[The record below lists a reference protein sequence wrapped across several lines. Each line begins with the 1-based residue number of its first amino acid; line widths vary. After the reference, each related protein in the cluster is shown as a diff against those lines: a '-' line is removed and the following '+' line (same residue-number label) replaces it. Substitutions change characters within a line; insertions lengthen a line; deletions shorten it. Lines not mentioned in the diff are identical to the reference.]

1 MPTSKL
7 TRRSV
12 EAFEPAL
19 DRQIFLWDTEIRG
32 FGVRALPS
40 GLKTFIIQ
48 YRNASGAKHRINLGR
63 YGLMTVEQA
72 RDLARIKLGA
82 VAAGDDPA
90 EALHRDRNGM
100 TVGQVCD
107 WYLEEAEAERLLGRR
122 HKPIAKSTLAL
133 DRSRIEQHVRPLLG
147 NRSIQKLTIA
157 DLERFQ
163 ADVKEGKT
171 SKDRKGRGGVATGG
185 AGVAGRT
192 IGMLH
197 TIFEQAARWRII
209 EGNPARGVRKISVDV
224 KRDRRLSVDELKRFT
239 TALEEH
245 KATSPVAVA
254 AINLILLSGFRRMEA
269 LGLKW
274 DWVDR
279 GGSCVR
285 FPDTKTGPQVRPI
298 GSAALTLIAAQ
309 PKRKGCAYVFPGD
322 FSDGHFVGMPR
333 VLQRICVTAGIE
345 GVTPHTL
352 RHTFASMAGELGFSE
367 LTICALLGHAP
378 RGVTQRYIH
387 IDDATK
393 LAANQVSKA
402 IEVMTGCA

>member
-279 GGSCVR
+279 EEAAFVS
-285 FPDTKTGPQVRPI
+285 PI
-298 GSAALTLIAAQ
+298 
-309 PKRKGCAYVFPGD
+309 
-322 FSDGHFVGMPR
+322 PR
-333 VLQRICVTAGIE
+333 QDRRSGRLVLRRLPSSRHSPRGKDA
-345 GVTPHTL
+345 
-352 RHTFASMAGELGFSE
+352 HTFFQATSRMAILSACPVSSSASASQ
-367 LTICALLGHAP
+367 P
-378 RGVTQRYIH
+378 
-387 IDDATK
+387 
-393 LAANQVSKA
+393 VSKVSHLIPCVIPLRA
-402 IEVMTGCA
+402 WPVSLVFLS